1 MVPSTCGSIA
11 DRQDLHHG
19 DDRDASLKIDPEVGI
34 VDSAPSEASGCAE
47 TFDVL
52 GIDEEGQPPFL
63 DLAGERLHFQC
74 QCGVVAAHHRNVK
87 IANGVACH

>member
-1 MVPSTCGSIA
+1 VRIA

-34 VDSAPSEASGCAE
+34 VDFRPSEASGCAE

-52 GIDEEGQPPFL
+52 GIDEERSTP
-63 DLAGERLHFQC
+63 
-74 QCGVVAAHHRNVK
+74 
-87 IANGVACH
+87 IS